1 MLVNEPP
8 SKEGLH
14 RRVLELVD
22 VERLEGPELCDAY
35 IQASQLVRYS
45 EPKLMV
51 DLAAQAADMARAL
64 DAERYGACEV
74 VDCRCRTLIELGNA
88 HRVADQH
95 DEAGSALGEAAA
107 LWCEGT
113 RDELL
118 KARLFD
124 YQASL
129 FAARRQFS
137 EAFEALDTVRAT
149 YKRLGKVHLAG
160 RALVSKGI
168 YRGYEGNEEE
178 AIRLLRKGLTEIDP
192 ALDPNLHFA
201 AVQSQAYFLA
211 VLGRV
216 RDSRKLL
223 WGHHFPAEVVQ
234 ARTNRLKLRWVEALI
249 EVGLGDEARAEEWL
263 LEVVRGFEKENLSY
277 KAALAGLDLVHL
289 WYRQGRKKEVREFV
303 AQLVE
308 TFRSYNINREALVAM
323 SLLETALKEGVQ
335 AGAILD
341 RVTLFIRR
349 AETLP
354 GLKFDEW
361 F

>member
-1 MLVNEPP
+1 MQLLVNEPP
-8 SKEGLH
+8 SKEELH

-22 VERLEGPELCDAY
+22 VERLEGPELCNAY
-35 IQASQLVRYS
+35 IQASRLVRYS

-51 DLAAQAADMARAL
+51 DLAAHAVDMAKGL
-64 DAERYGACEV
+64 DVERYGVQGVA
-74 VDCRCRTLIELGNA
+74 DCRCRTLIELGNA
-88 HRVADQH
+88 YRVADRLE
-95 DEAGSALGEAAA
+95 EAGSALGEATA
-107 LWCEGT
+107 LWYEGS

-129 FAARRQFS
+129 HADRRQFS

-149 YKRLGKVHLAG
+149 YLRLGSVHLAG

-168 YRGYEGNEEE
+168 YRGYEE
-178 AIRLLRKGLTEIDP
+178 AIRLLREGLKEIDP

-223 WGHHFPAEVVQ
+223 WRHHFPADVVQ

-249 EVGLGDEARAEEWL
+249 EMGLGDEARAEEWL
-263 LEVVRGFEKENLSY
+263 LEVVRGFEKEELHY

-289 WYRQGRKKEVREFV
+289 WYRQGRKKEVQEFV
-303 AQLVE
+303 TQLLK
-308 TFRSYNINREALVAM
+308 TFRTYNINREALVAM
-323 SLLETALKEGVQ
+323 SLLETALQEGVQ

-354 GLKFDEW
+354 GLKFEDW